1 MAHGFLNPTDLRKER
16 NFTGAIASGIGKRI
30 GKASDMARKER
41 AYASKK
47 AKEQDTT
54 LKDEGMGGR
63 GYFFKRALGSTFGG
77 DRVARTRGRF
87 ESDPPEGRDPSKTQ
101 QGRFRG
107 GFNYDFSKRGAL
119 ATVASSEQSPFEPV
133 NVSVMDDDPSG
144 GGAPALAPGFVSL
157 GGALE
162 KTSNLL
168 APAGAIDPE
177 ILPPEPGPG
186 LGGGSSMGALQS
198 GAIDVNA
205 TEVSDIVKALKFVE
219 LRISQSSQ
227 DTVQAIQS
235 SSAITSQGF
244 SRLGQLNAALA
255 EKQITTQIQLF
266 ERQKDEQQKL
276 ADRNQA
282 LLAASQTNFDD
293 QSDQLDPTKLGKAKG
308 FGGIL
313 GGLGG
318 GLMNLL
324 GGGMNLLGGG
334 MDTMGG
340 RYMRRSPNVGR
351 RVGARRRLA
360 GMRAGRATRG
370 IGGALKG
377 GLGRV
382 AGRGALKGLGKG
394 LGKAALKKIPVAGL
408 LAAALFAGQRAMAG
422 DMTGAGLEL
431 ASGGASLIPGFG
443 TAASVGIDALLA
455 GRDMSMPQMASGG
468 ITDGPKSGYPV
479 EHHGKEITFSA
490 EGPEAKKIF
499 KAMGGGYLDAQLER
513 KKDVAE
519 IGAAANSSGTG
530 GGTGRAWWDFLGW
543 AGTGSA
549 ASEHQKE
556 QDAAAKKAN
565 EEYGGSVQLITGPQA
580 QQFSNEAAE
589 NRAAA
594 AEQAVRAKP
603 LTEFMPKP
611 KPKTGGGEGA
621 SRTSSFIQ
629 GNTGRSDGPHFH
641 IGPETALWGKPQG
654 KVESRKAAFAVAKGL
669 IRNKEHFTFTN
680 AQESVDP
687 NNPPSDEEL
696 RKMIEREQVA
706 HATRKKGGSFGGIDI
721 AGRSGLKFPLGV
733 YGVRDRGD
741 GFGVSGTIS
750 GFTAFVGHGMS
761 GSRDTANPSDAAV
774 DSASTQGSASLE
786 SASPTLNV
794 SPTSNAAVNDP
805 LTVSAVTQNA
815 QFMSTSGG
823 NAQIAA
829 ALMSLAAQIQNGS
842 LGNAQ
847 ATQSPMDGF
856 AAGLATG
863 GMGGHGSLTFASTLH
878 LKSLV

>member
-30 GKASDMARKER
+30 GKASDMARRER

-47 AKEQDTT
+47 AEENNTSLEEAGVGK
-54 LKDEGMGGR
+54 

-77 DRVARTRGRF
+77 DRIARTRGRF
-87 ESDPPEGRDPSKTQ
+87 ESDPPAGRDPTKNQ
-101 QGRFRG
+101 AGRFRG
-107 GFNYDFSKRGAL
+107 GFDYSYSEQIPTTPVTGGAL
-119 ATVASSEQSPFEPV
+119 ARVATPESEPIEQ
-133 NVSVMDDDPSG
+133 VSVSVDET
-144 GGAPALAPGFVSL
+144 PALAPGFVSL

-186 LGGGSSMGALQS
+186 LGGGSSMGALQP

-235 SSAITSQGF
+235 SSAISSQGF

-293 QSDQLDPTKLGKAKG
+293 QSGQLDPTKLGKAKG
-308 FGGIL
+308 FGDIL

-382 AGRGALKGLGKG
+382 AGKGALKGLGKG

-479 EHHGKEITFSA
+479 EHHGREITFSA

-543 AGTGSA
+543 AGTGDA
-549 ASEHQKE
+549 ATKHQEE
-556 QDAAAKKAN
+556 QDKKAQDAN
-565 EEYGGSVQLITGPQA
+565 TAYGGTVQLITGSQV
-580 QQFSNEAAE
+580 QQFSKSAAE
-589 NRAAA
+589 NRASAA
-594 AEQAVRAKP
+594 KEAILSKP
-603 LTEFMPKP
+603 LNEFMPKP
-611 KPKTGGGEGA
+611 NTGGGEGA
-621 SRTSSFIQ
+621 SRTRNFIQ
-629 GNTGRSDGPHFH
+629 GNTGNSRGDHFH
-641 IGPETALWGKPQG
+641 LGPETALWGKPQG
-654 KVESRKAAFAVAKGL
+654 KVETRKAAFAVAKGL

-680 AQESVDP
+680 AQEAVDP

-696 RKMIEREQVA
+696 RKMIEREQAA
-706 HATRKKGGSFGGIDI
+706 HAARSRGGSFGGIDI
-721 AGRSGLKFPLGV
+721 AGRKGLKFPLGV
-733 YGVRDRGD
+733 HGVRDRGD
-741 GFGVSGTIS
+741 GFGISGTIS
-750 GFTAFVGHGMS
+750 GFTAFVGHGMD
-761 GSRDTANPSDAAV
+761 GSRDTAKPSGEALDG
-774 DSASTQGSASLE
+774 ASIQGTASLE
-786 SASPTLNV
+786 SASPSLSV

>member
-87 ESDPPEGRDPSKTQ
+87 ESDPPDGRDPSKTQ

-107 GFNYDFSKRGAL
+107 GFNYDFSTGGAL
-119 ATVASSEQSPFEPV
+119 ARVTSPESEPIEPV
-133 NVSVMDDDPSG
+133 NVSVMDDGPSDG
-144 GGAPALAPGFVSL
+144 GVPALSPGFVSL

-219 LRISQSSQ
+219 LRIAQSSQ

-293 QSDQLDPTKLGKAKG
+293 QSGQLDPTKLSKPKG
-308 FGGIL
+308 F

-318 GLMNLL
+318 GLMSLL
-324 GGGMNLLGGG
+324 GGGGGLLRGGAG
-334 MDTMGG
+334 LL
-340 RYMRRSPNVGR
+340 R
-351 RVGARRRLA
+351 GA
-360 GMRAGRATRG
+360 GRG
-370 IGGALKG
+370 IGGALKTG
-377 GLGRV
+377 KNVFGRGLGRV
-382 AGRGALKGLGKG
+382 GQRTALAIGGKGLAKGLGKG
-394 LGKAALKKIPVAGL
+394 LGKAALKKIPAIGL

-519 IGAAANSSGTG
+519 IGAAAASSGTG

-543 AGTGSA
+543 AGTGDKA
-549 ASEHQKE
+549 KKHQDE
-556 QDAAAKKAN
+556 QDTAAETAN
-565 EEYGGSVQLITGPQA
+565 TEYGKSVQLITGPQA
-580 QQFSNEAAE
+580 QSVLDGVAE
-589 NRAAA
+589 NRATAA
-594 AEQAVRAKP
+594 REAVMGKS
-603 LTEFMPKP
+603 LKEFMPKP
-611 KPKTGGGEGA
+611 EPNTGGGEGA
-621 SRTSSFIQ
+621 SRTRSFIQ
-629 GNTGRSDGPHFH
+629 GNTGKSEGDHFH
-641 IGPETALWGKPQG
+641 LGPETALWGKPQG
-654 KVESRKAAFAVAKGL
+654 KVETRKAAFAVAKGL
-669 IRNKEHFTFTN
+669 IRNKEQFTFTN
-680 AQESVDP
+680 ADETVDP

-696 RKMIEREQVA
+696 RKMIEREQKA
-706 HATRKKGGSFGGIDI
+706 HAAREGGGSFGGIDI
-721 AGRSGLKFPLGV
+721 AGRKGLKFPLGV
-733 YGVRDRGD
+733 HGVRDRGD
-741 GFGVSGTIS
+741 GFGISGTIS

-761 GSRDTANPSDAAV
+761 GSRDTAKPSGEALDG
-774 DSASTQGSASLE
+774 ASIQGTASLE
-786 SASPTLNV
+786 SASPSLNV